1 MAAGTVHRV
10 SFDVSGYDTFTYV
23 GVDVLVAG
31 LDAGPEADRYG
42 PTITAR
48 YRMSGDAGELEF
60 AEAFRLAPGAALLGP
75 RRTAFERIARLLWL
89 AAGLSYYKTAAPRSV
104 VVPALSEAEREWL
117 EALYREGLGEFAA
130 VNSVALSS
138 RPVLEVA
145 PGDVPAPIVGLG
157 LGRRSLVAV
166 GGGKDSCV
174 SLEVL

>member
-60 AEAFRLAPGAALLGP
+60 AETFRLAPGDALVGP
-75 RRTAFERIARLLWL
+75 RRTAFERIAPLLLL
-89 AAGLSYYKTAAPRSV
+89 AARLSYH
-104 VVPALSEAEREWL
+104 
-117 EALYREGLGEFAA
+117 
-130 VNSVALSS
+130 NN
-138 RPVLEVA
+138 
-145 PGDVPAPIVGLG
+145 PAPHA
-157 LGRRSLVAV
+157 R
-166 GGGKDSCV
+166 
-174 SLEVL
+174 